1 MPAQTAFTPYS
12 TATLGVTSAS
22 IAGDIPKSA
31 RVLEL
36 QNEGTVTVFVAWA
49 ESAAVAT
56 TSDYPVLPGQAKTIT
71 VGPGAGSV
79 AAITASGTA
88 TLYVS
93 AGEGL

>member
-12 TATLGVTSAS
+12 TVTFSVTSTSGAQT
-22 IAGDIPKSA
+22 IPKNA

-56 TSDYPVLPGQAKTIT
+56 TGDYPVLPGQAKTVT
-71 VGPGAGSV
+71 VGPGSGSV

>member
-12 TATLGVTSAS
+12 TATLPVTSTSGA
-22 IAGDIPKSA
+22 ATIPKNA

-36 QNEGTVTVFVAWA
+36 QNEGTVTVFVKWA